1 MWKGWKGKSRFLS
14 AKRGKMIL
22 LLVPA
27 LDLLLSNFLVLLLL
41 RRHFKTHSQDCKH
54 PCYEKKTTRSFHCH
68 FFFTHRKKK
77 SHHMS
82 FWGNTWPLR
91 QHISGSQLSFPDQQL
106 ASISY
111 AVQHRMQ
118 QLNILLLYCSSWI
131 GDKKYPLRCP
141 SMCFLLYSFFFFF
154 FTAPSLTCV
163 WCRSSFWGA
172 ATTSLLALISSTL
185 LGGKTLS
192 VSTQSPWMDS
202 TVAFPL
208 KREET
213 IHIHTDVAH

>member
-1 MWKGWKGKSRFLS
+1 
-14 AKRGKMIL
+14 
-22 LLVPA
+22 
-27 LDLLLSNFLVLLLL
+27 
-41 RRHFKTHSQDCKH
+41 
-54 PCYEKKTTRSFHCH
+54 
-68 FFFTHRKKK
+68 
-77 SHHMS
+77 MS

-163 WCRSSFWGA
+163 WCRSSFWRA
-172 ATTSLLALISSTL
+172 ATTALLVLISSTL
-185 LGGKTLS
+185 LGGKTLAS
-192 VSTQSPWMDS
+192 PLKARGWIALWLFHLNERKQSISTQMLPIRRQGDLAPQGFWRERPKFPYGVNILAWPRPVLGLYGFAFITKWWVSSRNLVSLSKVSS
-202 TVAFPL
+202 TA
-208 KREET
+208 
-213 IHIHTDVAH
+213 

>member
-1 MWKGWKGKSRFLS
+1 MK
-14 AKRGKMIL
+14 
-22 LLVPA
+22 
-27 LDLLLSNFLVLLLL
+27 
-41 RRHFKTHSQDCKH
+41 
-54 PCYEKKTTRSFHCH
+54 KKTTQSFHCQ

-131 GDKKYPLRCP
+131 GDKKISIALSQHVLPAI
-141 SMCFLLYSFFFFF
+141 FFFFLLLYCPV
-154 FTAPSLTCV
+154 THVCLVPLLILTC
-163 WCRSSFWGA
+163 CHHSSVSFDFLHPA
-172 ATTSLLALISSTL
+172 
-185 LGGKTLS
+185 GGKNVS